1 MGNIYKKDVISLNMR
16 RSLQKEETRNI
27 ILENA
32 RILFN
37 ELGFDKTSTREIAKK
52 AGVGTGTVFSHFPD
66 KLSLLIAA
74 LLDDLVSTHEEALKA
89 LPEDTHVC
97 DKFLHFAH
105 YYFSYYSKRPGL
117 SRTLLKEMMFAKGE
131 WGKKLLSH
139 ADQFILFVTSLL
151 EEAKQKG
158 DINPDTDTKLCATA
172 FFSFYLN
179 VLFMGLSENELD
191 IKKMLD
197 LLRRLIMQLI
207 GGDKTDQGDT

>member
-1 MGNIYKKDVISLNMR
+1 MENIHQKDVISFNKR
-16 RSLQKEETRNI
+16 RSIQKEETRNI
-27 ILENA
+27 ILESA

-37 ELGFDKTSTREIAKK
+37 ESGFDKTSTRTIAKK

-74 LLDDLVSTHEEALKA
+74 LLDDLTSTHEEALKT
-89 LPEDTHVC
+89 LPEGAHVC

-105 YYFSYYSKRPGL
+105 YFYSYYSKRPEL

-131 WGKKLLSH
+131 WGNRLLSH
-139 ADQFILFVTSLL
+139 ADQFVLFVTSLL

-158 DINPDTDTKLCATA
+158 DINPEMDTKLCATA
-172 FFSFYLN
+172 FFSYYLN
-179 VLFMGLSENELD
+179 VLFMGLSEDEIDL
-191 IKKMLD
+191 KKMID

-207 GGDKTDQGDT
+207 DGETPGKRE